1 MAVQVHWF
9 GHQGAASLQPGPM
22 GRRRSE
28 SRSYSYYSD
37 SRSPSRD
44 RRRRRRRSRRRHRGK
59 RLSTVD
65 RFIRENELNESAA
78 ARLRGATK
86 EVRDACIDQ
95 GWNVIENARNAS
107 AVVISRIKK
116 IEDGMRKKAERSR
129 SRRSRS
135 RRSRRSRSRR
145 SPKRSGA
152 GGDRDKKEK
161 GEKGDEA
168 KDGDASNTKG
178 GRKKRR
184 PGLASRAVGF
194 YAQGSETKVMVEFLD
209 DPKLLPWRPADGDAG
224 PHGLGRDGWL
234 VELHAGQVREW
245 LLVDKPASTAT
256 VRDLCKAVSARL
268 PDLGFRAKRSW
279 LATVQDCEKCSSD
292 LELGHE
298 LLRDLRWT
306 QSECLELREVNVC
319 RRQPPWVDP
328 EEMEPSQSGASQP
341 LVLMQR
347 HTTRSRPRHESPGR
361 RPAGQ
366 TLDSEV
372 PHTRRLLLTSRG
384 VRQFEYHPVRPG
396 TLLVGKKDGT
406 AGIIDY
412 NSDEM
417 THSCAV
423 DQFPILGLSWFH
435 TLPQWAA
442 VGGSQAGV
450 IRFLRYDEG
459 HPGTMHSVEL
469 EPFQHLSSLSMSCT
483 DDFFMTSGFCIDVG
497 LYDVITGLLQ
507 PLHPMLLRSNT
518 ASCIVSC
525 NFHFI
530 LQDVA
535 SKHSGTSIRTL

>member
-1 MAVQVHWF
+1 AVQVHWF

-178 GRKKRR
+178 GRKK
-184 PGLASRAVGF
+184 S
-194 YAQGSETKVMVEFLD
+194 GS
-209 DPKLLPWRPADGDAG
+209 
-224 PHGLGRDGWL
+224 
-234 VELHAGQVREW
+234 
-245 LLVDKPASTAT
+245 
-256 VRDLCKAVSARL
+256 
-268 PDLGFRAKRSW
+268 
-279 LATVQDCEKCSSD
+279 
-292 LELGHE
+292 
-298 LLRDLRWT
+298 
-306 QSECLELREVNVC
+306 
-319 RRQPPWVDP
+319 
-328 EEMEPSQSGASQP
+328 
-341 LVLMQR
+341 
-347 HTTRSRPRHESPGR
+347 RSR
-361 RPAGQ
+361 
-366 TLDSEV
+366 
-372 PHTRRLLLTSRG
+372 SR
-384 VRQFEYHPVRPG
+384 
-396 TLLVGKKDGT
+396 
-406 AGIIDY
+406 
-412 NSDEM
+412 S
-417 THSCAV
+417 
-423 DQFPILGLSWFH
+423 
-435 TLPQWAA
+435 
-442 VGGSQAGV
+442 
-450 IRFLRYDEG
+450 
-459 HPGTMHSVEL
+459 
-469 EPFQHLSSLSMSCT
+469 
-483 DDFFMTSGFCIDVG
+483 
-497 LYDVITGLLQ
+497 
-507 PLHPMLLRSNT
+507 
-518 ASCIVSC
+518 
-525 NFHFI
+525 
-530 LQDVA
+530 
-535 SKHSGTSIRTL
+535 